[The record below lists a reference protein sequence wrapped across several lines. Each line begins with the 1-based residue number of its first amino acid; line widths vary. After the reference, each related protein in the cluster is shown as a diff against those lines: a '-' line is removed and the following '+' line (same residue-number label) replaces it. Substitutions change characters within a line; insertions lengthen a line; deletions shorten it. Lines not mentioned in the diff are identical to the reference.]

1 MKITTTIIAAAIT
14 IASFAT
20 ATNTALAQYAI
31 RNTNNGTPVIYRH
44 ASTYEEGVFRGWADL
59 ARGVGDYNY
68 NTSLALI
75 NQQHALSL
83 SYDNE
88 VKKVETY
95 FHKRQ
100 LNKEY
105 RAAERGPRKTPEDM
119 ARYMAKPAAMQL
131 SAQQMDRVTKKIYW
145 PAILQADAFQAERR
159 AIEASFASRTAVN
172 SGPGSMNEAQLHQAI
187 EQLRSL
193 IKAQTRTIGA
203 NNYITAKRFLD
214 GLSLE
219 ASRFDAPQGLASLR

>member
-83 SYDNE
+83 SYDCLLY
-88 VKKVETY
+88 TSPS
-95 FHKRQ
+95 
-100 LNKEY
+100 
-105 RAAERGPRKTPEDM
+105 PRD
-119 ARYMAKPAAMQL
+119 
-131 SAQQMDRVTKKIYW
+131 
-145 PAILQADAFQAERR
+145 
-159 AIEASFASRTAVN
+159 
-172 SGPGSMNEAQLHQAI
+172 
-187 EQLRSL
+187 
-193 IKAQTRTIGA
+193 
-203 NNYITAKRFLD
+203 
-214 GLSLE
+214 
-219 ASRFDAPQGLASLR
+219 